1 MVSCSL
7 SLALCLSLVI
17 FPSLYYFLL
26 SIGFLS
32 ISPFYFSFFV
42 THFLALLENSVKTL
56 FFRSFF
62 VCRKESG
69 KDDGRTGKADQRDA
83 DEGDGL

>member
-1 MVSCSL
+1 MYL
-7 SLALCLSLVI
+7 KHGKKG
-17 FPSLYYFLL
+17 YFLL
-26 SIGFLS
+26 PENQKKKHYLR
-32 ISPFYFSFFV
+32 
-42 THFLALLENSVKTL
+42 LENSVKTL

>member
-1 MVSCSL
+1 MYL
-7 SLALCLSLVI
+7 KHGKKG
-17 FPSLYYFLL
+17 YFLL
-26 SIGFLS
+26 
-32 ISPFYFSFFV
+32 PENQKK
-42 THFLALLENSVKTL
+42 ALFKAGKQCKNIIFPV
-56 FFRSFF
+56 FF